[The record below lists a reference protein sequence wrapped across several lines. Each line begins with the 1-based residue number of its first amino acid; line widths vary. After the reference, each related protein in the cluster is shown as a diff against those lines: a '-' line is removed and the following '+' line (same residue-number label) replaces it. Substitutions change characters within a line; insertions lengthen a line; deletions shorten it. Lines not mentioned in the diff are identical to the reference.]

1 MVKYMLIKTR
11 ITVGFTVMLLLL
23 SVLIASMAL
32 LGTELDELREKLD
45 DRQEEYRAANSLLIV
60 LHEQHNLQIIH
71 ITTGNS
77 TMRAQLLSEND
88 QLNIEKDGL
97 IIELEDYLEHDDAI
111 FPTFENIVLEM
122 EQIEIL
128 FDDIVDNHTLL
139 QTDEDQIGSLT
150 SLLDR
155 VISGS
160 GPNDEEGF
168 DYLVEYIKAEIDGIR
183 DSEEGARHMLPLM
196 VAPIVISSLILAV
209 MMRILLQKTLVK
221 PINNLIDIA
230 KKVVYDNEL
239 DTPINIHS
247 KDEIGELAEMYRRL
261 INTTKNAILI
271 LEQQEKEE

>member
-128 FDDIVDNHTLL
+128 FDDIVDNHTQL

-168 DYLVEYIKAEIDGIR
+168 DYLVEYINAEIDGIR

>member
-77 TMRAQLLSEND
+77 TMRAQLLSENA

-128 FDDIVDNHTLL
+128 FDDIVDNHTQL

>member
-128 FDDIVDNHTLL
+128 FEDIVDNHTQL

>member
-1 MVKYMLIKTR
+1 MLIKTR

-77 TMRAQLLSEND
+77 TMRAQLLSENA

-128 FDDIVDNHTLL
+128 FDDIVDNHTQL

-160 GPNDEEGF
+160 GANDEEGF
-168 DYLVEYIKAEIDGIR
+168 DYLIEYIRAEIDGIR

-271 LEQQEKEE
+271 LEQQENEE

>member
-1 MVKYMLIKTR
+1 MLIKTR

-77 TMRAQLLSEND
+77 TMRAQLLSENA

-128 FDDIVDNHTLL
+128 FDDIVDNHTQL

-160 GPNDEEGF
+160 GANDEEGF
-168 DYLVEYIKAEIDGIR
+168 DYLIEYIRAEIDGIR

-271 LEQQEKEE
+271 LEQQE

>member
-77 TMRAQLLSEND
+77 TMRAQLLSENA

-128 FDDIVDNHTLL
+128 FDDIVDNHTQL

-160 GPNDEEGF
+160 GANDEEGF
-168 DYLVEYIKAEIDGIR
+168 DYLVEYIRAEIDGIR

-271 LEQQEKEE
+271 LEQQENEE